1 MALSKKMMDYV
12 CNTAQEAMELLT
24 TLAKIPAPSNHEEKR
39 AEFCRDWFLK
49 AGAKDVYI
57 DDALNVV
64 CKLGECNDEVDV
76 FMAHSDVVFPDL
88 EELPL
93 SVTEERICCPG
104 IGDNTTSIIALLMA
118 ARYAIS
124 EQLQPRRSGL
134 LIVINSGEEGLGNLK
149 GSRKIM
155 EDYGDRIHH
164 FYTIDG
170 WNGKMINIA
179 VGSRRFRVTIETEG
193 GHSYKAF

>member
-93 SVTEERICCPG
+93 SVCLLY
-104 IGDNTTSIIALLMA
+104 TSVFDGYGEALRHRA
-118 ARYAIS
+118 A
-124 EQLQPRRSGL
+124 GL
-134 LIVINSGEEGLGNLK
+134 HLL
-149 GSRKIM
+149 
-155 EDYGDRIHH
+155 
-164 FYTIDG
+164 
-170 WNGKMINIA
+170 
-179 VGSRRFRVTIETEG
+179 
-193 GHSYKAF
+193 